1 MAMCVIFLC
10 LFYLFLFWGITLLAN
25 GDIAVTYIRV
35 FLKYCKTINVGMRFI
50 SGISRARQIV
60 KLYIATLID
69 DLHVGKVWLTHQ
81 VCQMQYFTQVLL
93 QVMHKFRV

>member
-1 MAMCVIFLC
+1 
-10 LFYLFLFWGITLLAN
+10 LLAN

-69 DLHVGKVWLTHQ
+69 DLHVGKV
-81 VCQMQYFTQVLL
+81 
-93 QVMHKFRV
+93 